1 MLRYMVIYSESGL
14 LNMGQVTKE
23 QALEKVKQY
32 AGHTITLPAHPV
44 ILKFGFNS
52 IEMVNDRTDTLSVC
66 ASNLKATN
74 IHCFEYVILKD
85 KWPEDDFKQ
94 NDGKMFRL
102 SGNLKSISVEGN
114 VLPRFRLII
123 DNGERASMDN

>member
-1 MLRYMVIYSESGL
+1 
-14 LNMGQVTKE
+14 
-23 QALEKVKQY
+23 
-32 AGHTITLPAHPV
+32 
-44 ILKFGFNS
+44 
-52 IEMVNDRTDTLSVC
+52 MVNDRTDTLSVC